1 MVSLRSM
8 PEKLKDNE
16 GGFTLIEILVVILIV
31 GILAAVA
38 IPVFLNQRKVAND
51 AAAVSEAT
59 NLAKGIETYFVNNP
73 DIKTISSASLPKI
86 REMVKQ
92 TKGIGAVITGTPDD
106 YCIQTWSENGKQY
119 RNDNQWAGGRPYY
132 LYSSKLGG
140 NAYNSGYND
149 GISTL
154 SCYMSPQ
161 TPQTIWAP

>member
-1 MVSLRSM
+1 MKTSSLQT
-8 PEKLKDNE
+8 KVKNE
-16 GGFTLIEILVVILIV
+16 SGFTLIEILVVILII

-38 IPVFLNQRKVAND
+38 IPVFLNQRKLAND
-51 AAAVSEAT
+51 AAAVSDAT
-59 NLAKGIETYFVNNP
+59 NLSKAIETYFVNNP
-73 DIKTISSASLPKI
+73 TEKTINLASLPKI
-86 REMVKQ
+86 RDLAKQ
-92 TKGIGAVITGTPDD
+92 TKGVGAVITGTPDD
-106 YCIQTWSENGKQY
+106 YCIQTWHQNGKQY

-140 NAYNSGYND
+140 DAFNSGYAE

>member
-1 MVSLRSM
+1 MVSLRFM
-8 PEKLKDNE
+8 PGKFETEE
-16 GGFTLIEILVVILIV
+16 GGFTLIEMLVVILII

-38 IPVFLNQRKVAND
+38 IPVFLNQRKAAND
-51 AAAVSEAT
+51 AAAVSEAA

-73 DIKTISSASLPKI
+73 TVKTISIDSLPKI

-92 TKGIGAVITGTPDD
+92 TKGIGAVISGTPDD

-140 NAYNSGYND
+140 DAFNSGYGG